1 LCPLPNSSPRI
12 SAPAPALTHKL
23 SGNSGSINDKLKS
36 QSAIQVSRAGLEK
49 ESSSVSGYLPGKLL
63 EEEDD
68 ELELE
73 LELELKLELEL
84 ELDSSVTTAVDER
97 A

>member
-1 LCPLPNSSPRI
+1 MCPLPNSSPRI

-63 EEEDD
+63 EEDD

-84 ELDSSVTTAVDER
+84 ELDSSVTTALDVR